1 MVEIDKKLYQEIKD
15 YCKLNNLVI
24 KDFVNKLLRKALTVE
39 KYGDKPFSHENRT
52 IVVNKKKQDEIIPE
66 AIWVPYVPEEVV
78 TTVGNL
84 DPSNVELSEKI
95 KERYAE
101 KRVDDKFY
109 GKIQVD
115 GLLEKE
121 SNGKIGKMELPDEP
135 PYNNVMVTT
144 EHTDYKTPEPVETVL
159 HISKKEVLNKF
170 YGALQYDESWE
181 ENLEKNIENGSVIMS
196 PYIVETNGP
205 MIVVNHSKKEETSK
219 TTDISSST
227 EEKEEMKPIKKS
239 RKRKLN

>member
-84 DPSNVELSEKI
+84 DPLNVELPEKI
-95 KERYAE
+95 KERYFG
-101 KRVDDKFY
+101 KPVDEKFY

-121 SNGKIGKMELPDEP
+121 PNGKIGKMELPDEP
-135 PYNNVMVTT
+135 PYNNAMVTT
-144 EHTDYKTPEPVETVL
+144 EHV
-159 HISKKEVLNKF
+159 N
-170 YGALQYDESWE
+170 
-181 ENLEKNIENGSVIMS
+181 NLETQAIEKIKDLVENQVSVPAEIME
-196 PYIVETNGP
+196 IVDEHFFDMLGDEKP
-205 MIVVNHSKKEETSK
+205 VK
-219 TTDISSST
+219 T
-227 EEKEEMKPIKKS
+227 EEPKVVKKS

>member
-1 MVEIDKKLYQEIKD
+1 MQQILNDIIMVEIDKKLYQEIKD

-39 KYGDKPFSHENRT
+39 KYGDKPFSHENGT
-52 IVVNKKKQDEIIPE
+52 IVDNKKKENRVMPEVTPE

-78 TTVGNL
+78 TTVVNSEPL
-84 DPSNVELSEKI
+84 NVELPEKI
-95 KERYAE
+95 KERYFG
-101 KRVDDKFY
+101 KPVDEKFY

-135 PYNNVMVTT
+135 PYKNVMVTT
-144 EHTDYKTPEPVETVL
+144 EHV
-159 HISKKEVLNKF
+159 N
-170 YGALQYDESWE
+170 
-181 ENLEKNIENGSVIMS
+181 NLETQAIEKIKDLVENQVSVPAEIME
-196 PYIVETNGP
+196 IVDEHFFDMLGDEKP
-205 MIVVNHSKKEETSK
+205 VK
-219 TTDISSST
+219 T
-227 EEKEEMKPIKKS
+227 EEPKVVKKS

>member
-52 IVVNKKKQDEIIPE
+52 IVVNKQKQDEIIPE

-84 DPSNVELSEKI
+84 DPLNVELSEKI

-144 EHTDYKTPEPVETVL
+144 EHV
-159 HISKKEVLNKF
+159 N
-170 YGALQYDESWE
+170 
-181 ENLEKNIENGSVIMS
+181 NLETQAIEKIKDLVENQVSVPAEIME
-196 PYIVETNGP
+196 IVDEHFFDMLGDEKP
-205 MIVVNHSKKEETSK
+205 VK
-219 TTDISSST
+219 T
-227 EEKEEMKPIKKS
+227 EEPKVVKKS

>member
-15 YCKLNNLVI
+15 YCKLNDLVI

-39 KYGDKPFSHENRT
+39 KYGDKPFSYENGT
-52 IVVNKKKQDEIIPE
+52 IVDNKKKQNGMIPEVTPE
-66 AIWVPYVPEEVV
+66 AIWAPYVPEEVV
-78 TTVGNL
+78 TTLVDL
-84 DPSNVELSEKI
+84 EPLNVELPEKI

-101 KRVDDKFY
+101 VDDKFY
-109 GKIQVD
+109 GKLQVD

-144 EHTDYKTPEPVETVL
+144 EHINDLEAQAIEKIKDLVENQVSVPAEIMEIVDEHFFDMLGDEKPV
-159 HISKKEVLNKF
+159 K
-170 YGALQYDESWE
+170 
-181 ENLEKNIENGSVIMS
+181 
-196 PYIVETNGP
+196 
-205 MIVVNHSKKEETSK
+205 
-219 TTDISSST
+219 T
-227 EEKEEMKPIKKS
+227 EEPKVVKKS

>member
-66 AIWVPYVPEEVV
+66 AIWVPFVPEEVV

-84 DPSNVELSEKI
+84 DPLKVELSEKI

-109 GKIQVD
+109 GKLQVD

-144 EHTDYKTPEPVETVL
+144 EHINDLETQAIEKIKDLVENQVSVPAEIMEIVDEHFFDMLGDEKPV
-159 HISKKEVLNKF
+159 K
-170 YGALQYDESWE
+170 
-181 ENLEKNIENGSVIMS
+181 
-196 PYIVETNGP
+196 
-205 MIVVNHSKKEETSK
+205 
-219 TTDISSST
+219 T
-227 EEKEEMKPIKKS
+227 EEPKVVKKS

>member
-15 YCKLNNLVI
+15 YCKLNDLVI

-39 KYGDKPFSHENRT
+39 KYGDKPFSYENRT
-52 IVVNKKKQDEIIPE
+52 INVNKKKQNGIIPE

-84 DPSNVELSEKI
+84 DPLNVELSEKI
-95 KERYAE
+95 KERYVE
-101 KRVDDKFY
+101 KHVDETFY
-109 GKIQVD
+109 SKIQVD

-144 EHTDYKTPEPVETVL
+144 EHINDLETQAIEKIKDLVENQVSVPAEIMEIVDEHFFDMLGDEKPV
-159 HISKKEVLNKF
+159 K
-170 YGALQYDESWE
+170 
-181 ENLEKNIENGSVIMS
+181 
-196 PYIVETNGP
+196 
-205 MIVVNHSKKEETSK
+205 
-219 TTDISSST
+219 T
-227 EEKEEMKPIKKS
+227 EEPKVVKKS

>member
-15 YCKLNNLVI
+15 YCKLNDLVI

-52 IVVNKKKQDEIIPE
+52 IVVNKTKQNGMIPE
-66 AIWVPYVPEEVV
+66 VAPETIWVPYVPEEEVV
-78 TTVGNL
+78 TTVVNL
-84 DPSNVELSEKI
+84 DPLNVELPEKI

-101 KRVDDKFY
+101 KRVEDKFY
-109 GKIQVD
+109 GKLQVD
-115 GLLEKE
+115 SLLEKE

-144 EHTDYKTPEPVETVL
+144 EHINDLETQAIEKIKDLVENQVSVPAEIMEIVDEHFFDMLGDEKPV
-159 HISKKEVLNKF
+159 K
-170 YGALQYDESWE
+170 
-181 ENLEKNIENGSVIMS
+181 
-196 PYIVETNGP
+196 
-205 MIVVNHSKKEETSK
+205 
-219 TTDISSST
+219 T
-227 EEKEEMKPIKKS
+227 EEPKVVKKS

>member
-15 YCKLNNLVI
+15 YCKLNDLVI

-39 KYGDKPFSHENRT
+39 KYGDKPFSYENGT
-52 IVVNKKKQDEIIPE
+52 IVDNKKKQNGIIPEVTPE

-78 TTVGNL
+78 TTLVDL
-84 DPSNVELSEKI
+84 EPLNVELPEKV
-95 KERYAE
+95 KERYA
-101 KRVDDKFY
+101 KVDDKFY

-121 SNGKIGKMELPDEP
+121 SNGKIGKMELPNEP

-144 EHTDYKTPEPVETVL
+144 EHINDLEAQAIEKIKDLVENQVSVPAEIMEIVDEHFFDMLDDEKPV
-159 HISKKEVLNKF
+159 K
-170 YGALQYDESWE
+170 
-181 ENLEKNIENGSVIMS
+181 
-196 PYIVETNGP
+196 
-205 MIVVNHSKKEETSK
+205 
-219 TTDISSST
+219 T
-227 EEKEEMKPIKKS
+227 EEPKVVKKS

>member
-39 KYGDKPFSHENRT
+39 KYGDKPFSYENGT
-52 IVVNKKKQDEIIPE
+52 IVDNKKKQNGMIPEVTPE
-66 AIWVPYVPEEVV
+66 AIWAPYVPEEVV
-78 TTVGNL
+78 TTLVDL
-84 DPSNVELSEKI
+84 EPLNVELPEKI

-101 KRVDDKFY
+101 VDDKFY
-109 GKIQVD
+109 GKLQVD

-144 EHTDYKTPEPVETVL
+144 EHINDLEAQAIEKIKDLVENQVSVPAEIMEIVDEHFFDMLGDEKPV
-159 HISKKEVLNKF
+159 K
-170 YGALQYDESWE
+170 
-181 ENLEKNIENGSVIMS
+181 
-196 PYIVETNGP
+196 
-205 MIVVNHSKKEETSK
+205 
-219 TTDISSST
+219 T
-227 EEKEEMKPIKKS
+227 EEPKVVKKS